1 MPIACKAIV
10 VTNIAWWLVNI
21 QNQLLKTYNTK
32 KNRESQ
38 RKKKLK
44 AVTLYKKR
52 YKERKVNN
60 QKSIFSD

>member
-32 KNRESQ
+32 KIERVRE
-38 RKKKLK
+38 
-44 AVTLYKKR
+44 KR
-52 YKERKVNN
+52 
-60 QKSIFSD
+60 S

>member
-38 RKKKLK
+38 RKKE
-44 AVTLYKKR
+44 VEGR
-52 YKERKVNN
+52 NFVQKEIQREKGE
-60 QKSIFSD
+60 

>member
-1 MPIACKAIV
+1 MSITYKAIV
-10 VTNIAWWLVNI
+10 VTNIAWWLVNV
-21 QNQLLKTYNTK
+21 QNQLSKAYNTK

-44 AVTLYKKR
+44 AATLYKKR

-60 QKSIFSD
+60 